1 MLLPGFLFEL
11 SLIVA
16 VALALVQLFAGKLR
30 FLSATPRSIWLSASS
45 GVSVAYVFVRIL
57 PELSEAQEVI
67 RAVVGGWLAFW
78 EHHVYVVALLGLAVF
93 YGLDRAAIASR
104 QSNREESRG
113 DVTAAGVFWLHIIV
127 YGLYNTLIGY
137 LLLNRDET
145 DAIGMLQFAL
155 AMALHFAVN
164 DYGLREHHKYIYN
177 GIGRWVLATAVIVGW
192 TLGSSGM
199 GIDRAAIAVMF
210 AFLAGGII
218 LNVLK
223 EELPAERESRFW
235 AFAFGAGAYTILLL
249 TLSPSSS

>member
-16 VALALVQLFAGKLR
+16 VALALVQLFAGRLR

-45 GVSVAYVFVRIL
+45 GASIAYVFVHIL
-57 PELSEAQEVI
+57 PELGEAQAVI
-67 RAVVGGWLAFW
+67 REVVGGWLAFW
-78 EHHVYVVALLGLAVF
+78 RYHIYVVALLSLAIF

-104 QSNREESRG
+104 RYNRKESRG
-113 DVTAAGVFWLHIIV
+113 DVTAASVFWLHIIV
-127 YGLYNTLIGY
+127 YGFYNTIIGY
-137 LLLNRDET
+137 LLLNRDDN

-164 DYGLREHHKYIYN
+164 DYGLREHHKFIYN

-192 TLGSSGM
+192 TLGSGGM
-199 GIDRAAIAVMF
+199 GVDRTAIALMF

-235 AFAFGAGAYTILLL
+235 AFALGAGAYTLLL
-249 TLSPSSS
+249 ALSPSSS

>member
-16 VALALVQLFAGKLR
+16 VALALVQLFAGKLHL
-30 FLSATPRSIWLSASS
+30 LSVAPRSIWLSASS
-45 GVSVAYVFVRIL
+45 GVAVAYVFIRIL
-57 PELSEAQEVI
+57 PELGEAREILPGDVD
-67 RAVVGGWLAFW
+67 RWLDIW
-78 EHHVYVVALLGLAVF
+78 EYHVYIVSLLSLVLF

-104 QSNREESRG
+104 QSNRKESRG
-113 DVTAAGVFWLHIIV
+113 DVTAAGIFWLHIIV
-127 YGLYNTLIGY
+127 YGLFNTLIGY
-137 LLLNRDET
+137 LLLNRDEN

-155 AMALHFAVN
+155 AMALHVGVN
-164 DYGLREHHKYIYN
+164 DRSLREHHKFIYN

-199 GIDRAAIAVMF
+199 GIDRAAIAVML

-218 LNVLK
+218 LNTLK
-223 EELPAERESRFW
+223 EELPAEKENRFW
-235 AFAFGAGAYTILLL
+235 AFAFGAGAYTVLLL